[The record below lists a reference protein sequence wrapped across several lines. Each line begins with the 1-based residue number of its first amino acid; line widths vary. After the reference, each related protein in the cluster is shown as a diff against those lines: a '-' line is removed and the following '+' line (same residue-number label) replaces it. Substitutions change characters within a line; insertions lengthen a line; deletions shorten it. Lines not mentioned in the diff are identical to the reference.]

1 MDLLMHQMTS
11 SRFEQIDR
19 AEAPQAGSR
28 PSAKQAYDPSK
39 LLISLHVPKTAGTSF
54 CTTLKTWFGEDGLR
68 LHYRDADADPVRHT
82 GISARACVH
91 GHFNRV
97 RGIGALAYYPEAQ
110 QFITFLRD
118 PFSRFVSQWRYLHF
132 QRRSGLPVPA
142 LDDNPT
148 FGQWFDRRAKAAS
161 EGEDPF
167 SFLAQLPWPVAPD
180 NADGAFDQGY
190 IAVGI
195 LEAYDASVRVLAKAL
210 GFQAPQ
216 EIIHVNRADDA
227 HRSGDPTEIYG
238 EWQTAHRDAFA
249 LEYAVYEAGRRHLF
263 AALPA
268 AAGLSRAG
276 VF

>member
-11 SRFEQIDR
+11 STFEQISRVETPR
-19 AEAPQAGSR
+19 AGIRA
-28 PSAKQAYDPSK
+28 SASQAYDPSQ

-54 CTTLKTWFGEDGLR
+54 CTSLKSWFGDDRLF
-68 LHYRDADADPVRHT
+68 LHYRDAADPVRHD
-82 GISARACVH
+82 GAGARACVH

-97 RGIGALAYYPEAQ
+97 RGIGALAYYPEAR

-132 QRRSGLPVPA
+132 QRRSGVPVPA

-148 FGQWFDRRAKAAS
+148 FGQWFDRRAIAAS
-161 EGEDPF
+161 QGEDPF
-167 SFLAQLPWPVAPD
+167 SFLAQLPWPVTAD
-180 NADGAFDQGY
+180 NADQAFDHGY

-210 GFQAPQ
+210 GFPPPQAV
-216 EIIHVNRADDA
+216 IHVNRADDA
-227 HRSGDPTEIYG
+227 HRSGDPTETYG
-238 EWQTAHRDAFA
+238 EWQAAHREAFA
-249 LEYAVYEAGRRHLF
+249 LEYTVYEAGRRHLL

-268 AAGLSRAG
+268 ASKA
-276 VF
+276 

>member
-11 SRFEQIDR
+11 STFERISR
-19 AEAPQAGSR
+19 VEAPQPGSR

-54 CTTLKTWFGEDGLR
+54 CTTLKSWFGEDRLR
-68 LHYRDADADPVRHT
+68 LHYRGADADPVRHA
-82 GISARACVH
+82 GIGAQACVH

-148 FGQWFDRRAKAAS
+148 FGQWFDLR
-161 EGEDPF
+161 
-167 SFLAQLPWPVAPD
+167 
-180 NADGAFDQGY
+180 
-190 IAVGI
+190 
-195 LEAYDASVRVLAKAL
+195 AKAL
-210 GFQAPQ
+210 GFPPPQAV
-216 EIIHVNRADDA
+216 IHVNRADDA
-227 HRSGDPTEIYG
+227 HRSGDPTETYG
-238 EWQTAHRDAFA
+238 EWQAAHRDAFA
-249 LEYAVYEAGRRHLF
+249 LEYAVYEAGRRHLL

-268 AAGLSRAG
+268 AAGLSRAA